1 MVFCI
6 EKRLILNKNNAAIFE
21 LFLKLDPDNKTLP
34 VNLHK
39 HDSGLYRVTYRPS
52 IVGVHMV
59 TIMHRNQPITKH
71 PWKVQVIDSELV
83 IVSGLNEAICNKP
96 TSFKGF
102 KKKYIKKTFG

>member
-1 MVFCI
+1 M
-6 EKRLILNKNNAAIFE
+6 KLK
-21 LFLKLDPDNKTLP
+21 LFLKLDPDNKTIP

-96 TSFKGF
+96 TSFKG
-102 KKKYIKKTFG
+102 KKKKKLKKH

>member
-1 MVFCI
+1 MIFLNRIFQLLCYCI
-6 EKRLILNKNNAAIFE
+6 VKI
-21 LFLKLDPDNKTLP
+21 FLKLDPDNKTIP

-59 TIMHRNQPITKH
+59 TIIHRNQPITKH

-96 TSFKGF
+96 TSFKGRKKNL
-102 KKKYIKKTFG
+102 KKKAIY